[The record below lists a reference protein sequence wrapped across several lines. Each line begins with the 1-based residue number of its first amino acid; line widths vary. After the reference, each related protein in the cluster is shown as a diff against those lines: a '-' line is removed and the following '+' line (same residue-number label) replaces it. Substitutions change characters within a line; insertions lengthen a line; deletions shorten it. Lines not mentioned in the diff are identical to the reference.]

1 MEITKQTQ
9 NPQRYSKKDKQW
21 IISALPSPATEKEK
35 KEIKPLKFDV
45 GLPLT
50 DIKAVL
56 DVDGILVKVG
66 TQYLCSKNTL
76 KVITESNN
84 PHYDIV
90 ENGKISVKTKEVTI
104 GKTIPIISIDSTQF
118 STQGSQRDLVN
129 QNAGV
134 KSVDYIYEGKTTE
147 GVSNNLIKQINYTLG
162 EETRPGDT
170 FELYDLKLADASAYS
185 IEPLAV
191 TTTQEDGKFDTKK
204 LDSFLLGTKDRLKIL
219 QQDFNMI
226 KDTFYAGIAPL
237 SKGIIKIEDRVASA
251 QDDTSFGGDTYTKKS
266 STTVGTQQT
275 PKDDAIDAQKKAT
288 EELAKKAADALKL
301 ETDALKTT
309 QKTLQERVADAG
321 SVTDY
326 VRQNGGWDKYVR
338 AIQAEKEKK

>member
-21 IISALPSPATEKEK
+21 IISALPTPATEKEK
-35 KEIKPLKFDV
+35 REIKPLKFDV
-45 GLPLT
+45 GLPIT

-84 PHYDIV
+84 PHYDV
-90 ENGKISVKTKEVTI
+90 VANGKIPVKTKTVTI

-134 KSVDYIYEGKTTE
+134 KSVDYIYEGNLNE
-147 GVSNNLIKQINYTLG
+147 GVPVNLIKQINYTLG

-185 IEPLAV
+185 IEPLVV
-191 TTTQEDGKFDTKK
+191 TTTQEDGKFDTQK

-288 EELAKKAADALKL
+288 EELAKKAAEALKV

-309 QKTLQERVADAG
+309 QKTLSERVADAG

-326 VRQNGGWDKYVR
+326 VRQNGGWDKYVK

>member
-1 MEITKQTQ
+1 MEITTQTQ
-9 NPQRYSKKDKQW
+9 NPERYSKEDNKW
-21 IISALPSPATEKEK
+21 VISALPKPATEKEK
-35 KEIKPLKFDV
+35 REIKPLKFDV

-56 DVDGILVKVG
+56 NVDGILVKVG

-90 ENGKISVKTKEVTI
+90 ANGVIPVKTKTVTI

-118 STQGSQRDLVN
+118 SAKGTQRDLVN

-147 GVSNNLIKQINYTLG
+147 GVPNNLIKQINYTLG
-162 EETRPGDT
+162 EDTRPGDT

-185 IEPLAV
+185 IAPLVV
-191 TTTQEDGKFDTKK
+191 TTTQEDGKFEKGK
-204 LDSFLLGTKDRLKIL
+204 LDAFLLGTKDRLKIL

-226 KDTFYAGIAPL
+226 KDTFYAGIAPQ

-251 QDDTSFGGDTYTKKS
+251 QDDTNFGGDTYTKKT

-288 EELAKKAADALKL
+288 EELATKAADALKL
-301 ETDALKTT
+301 ETDALKTR
-309 QKTLQERVADAG
+309 QKTLDERVAEAG

-326 VRQNGGWDKYVR
+326 VRQKGGWDSFVKEIR
-338 AIQAEKEKK
+338 AEKEKK

>member
-21 IISALPSPATEKEK
+21 IISALPTPPTEKEK
-35 KEIKPLKFDV
+35 SQIKPLKFDV

-76 KVITESNN
+76 KVIKESNN
-84 PHYDIV
+84 PHYDV
-90 ENGKISVKTKEVTI
+90 VANGKIPVKTKEVTI
-104 GKTIPIISIDSTQF
+104 GKTIPIISIDDTQF
-118 STQGSQRDLVN
+118 SVKGTQRDTVN

-134 KSVDYIYEGKTTE
+134 KEVDYIYEGKQTD
-147 GVSNNLIKQINYTLG
+147 GVPQNLIKQINYTLG
-162 EETRPGDT
+162 EQDRPGDT
-170 FELYDLKLADASAYS
+170 FSLYDLKLADASAYS
-185 IEPLAV
+185 IEPLVV

-219 QQDFNMI
+219 QSDFNMI
-226 KDTFYAGIAPL
+226 KDTFYAGVAPL

-251 QDDTSFGGDTYTKKS
+251 QDDTSFGGDTYTKKT
-266 STTVGTQQT
+266 STTVSIQQT
-275 PKDDAIDAQKKAT
+275 PNDKGIDAQQKAT
-288 EELAKKAADALKL
+288 EELAKKAAEALKL
-301 ETDALKTT
+301 ETDSLRST
-309 QKTLQERVADAG
+309 QKSLQEKVQEAG

-326 VRQNGGWDKYVR
+326 VRQKGGWDSYVR
-338 AIQAEKEKK
+338 ELYNNETK